1 MVRKAFLLF
10 LMLLATVSSVWCAT
24 IGYVYGNQVSSVD
37 FDVPPKVGTKFVDSN
52 NNVLIVAKSLE
63 KAVVFDRISTSSSVE
78 EGSAL
83 TYKGRDHS
91 VFARVSLANALV
103 GYSVSTALHPMRPV
117 AMVGFTYSSRKVF
130 VSVGLEADVI
140 LSNLW
145 DSTFTLIEDGGVLG
159 WCTLGAFVLPS
170 FSFACSYGVAY
181 RHYIGSFRWE
191 LGVSWLRGTGSILY
205 KTPYIGLGVSI

>member
-1 MVRKAFLLF
+1 MGRKALVLFLL
-10 LMLLATVSSVWCAT
+10 LLVAVSGVWCAT

-37 FDVPPKVGTKFVDSN
+37 FDVPPKVGTKFVDSH
-52 NNVLIVAKSLE
+52 NNVLIVAKSLG

-83 TYKGRDHS
+83 IYKGRDHS
-91 VFARVSLANALV
+91 IFARVSMANAIV
-103 GYSVSTALHPMRPV
+103 GYSVSTALHPIRPIV
-117 AMVGFTYSSRKVF
+117 LACFTYSTKRLF
-130 VSVGLEADVI
+130 VSAGLEADVI

-145 DSTFTLIEDGGVLG
+145 DSSFTFIEDGGVLG

-191 LGVSWLRGTGSILY
+191 LGLSWLRGTGSLLY
-205 KTPYIGLGVSI
+205 KTPYIGLGVSL

>member
-1 MVRKAFLLF
+1 MGRKALVLFLL
-10 LMLLATVSSVWCAT
+10 LLVAVSGVWCAT

-63 KAVVFDRISTSSSVE
+63 KTIVFDRISTSSPVE

-91 VFARVSLANALV
+91 VFARASMANALV
-103 GYSVSTALHPMRPV
+103 GYSVSTVLHPVRPV
-117 AMVGFTYSSRKVF
+117 VLAGFTYSTKRLF
-130 VSVGLEADVI
+130 VSAGLEADVI

-145 DSTFTLIEDGGVLG
+145 DSSFTFIEDGGVLG

-170 FSFACSYGVAY
+170 LSFACSYGVAY

-191 LGVSWLRGTGSILY
+191 LGLSWLRGTGSLLY
-205 KTPYIGLGVSI
+205 KTPYIGLGVSL

>member
-1 MVRKAFLLF
+1 MGRKALVLFLL
-10 LMLLATVSSVWCAT
+10 LLVSVSSVWCAT
-24 IGYVYGNQVSSVD
+24 VGYVYGNQVSSVD
-37 FDVPPKVGTKFVDSN
+37 FDVPPKVGAKFVDSN

-63 KAVVFDRISTSSSVE
+63 KAVVFDRISTSSPVE

-103 GYSVSTALHPMRPV
+103 GYSVSTALHPVRPV
-117 AMVGFTYSSRKVF
+117 VLVGFTYSTKRLF
-130 VSVGLEADVI
+130 VSAGLEADVI

-170 FSFACSYGVAY
+170 VAFACSYGVAY

-191 LGVSWLRGTGSILY
+191 LGASWLRGTGSILY

>member
-10 LMLLATVSSVWCAT
+10 LMFLATVSSVWCAT

-37 FDVPPKVGTKFVDSN
+37 FDVPPKVGTVFKDSK

-63 KAVVFDRISTSSSVE
+63 KAVVFDRISTSSPVE

-91 VFARVSLANALV
+91 IFARVSLANALV
-103 GYSVSTALHPMRPV
+103 GYSVSTALHPVRPV
-117 AMVGFTYSSRKVF
+117 VSAGFTYSTKRLF
-130 VSVGLEADVI
+130 VSAGFEADVI

-145 DSTFTLIEDGGVLG
+145 DSSFTFIEDGGVLG

-170 FSFACSYGVAY
+170 VAFACSYGVAY

>member
-1 MVRKAFLLF
+1 MGRKALVLFLLI
-10 LMLLATVSSVWCAT
+10 LVSVSSVWCAT
-24 IGYVYGNQVSSVD
+24 VGYVYGNQVSPVD
-37 FDVPPKVGTKFVDSN
+37 FDVPPKVGAKFVDSK

-63 KAVVFDRISTSSSVE
+63 NVVVFDRISTSSPVK

-103 GYSVSTALHPMRPV
+103 GYSVSTVLHPVRPV
-117 AMVGFTYSSRKVF
+117 VLAGFTYSTKRLF
-130 VSVGLEADVI
+130 VSAGLEADVI

-145 DSTFTLIEDGGVLG
+145 DSSFTFIEDGGVLG

-170 FSFACSYGVAY
+170 FSFACSYGMAY
-181 RHYIGSFRWE
+181 RHYVGSFRWE
-191 LGVSWLRGTGSILY
+191 LGVSWLRGVDSLLY
-205 KTPYIGLGVSI
+205 KSPFIGLGVSI

>member
-1 MVRKAFLLF
+1 MGRKALVLFLL
-10 LMLLATVSSVWCAT
+10 LLVAVSGVWCAT
-24 IGYVYGNQVSSVD
+24 VGYVYGNQVSSVD

-63 KAVVFDRISTSSSVE
+63 KSVVFDRISTSSSVE

-83 TYKGRDHS
+83 IYKGRDHS
-91 VFARVSLANALV
+91 VFARVSMANALV
-103 GYSVSTALHPMRPV
+103 GYSVSTVLHPIRPIV
-117 AMVGFTYSSRKVF
+117 LAGFTYSTKRLF
-130 VSVGLEADVI
+130 VSAGLEADVI

-145 DSTFTLIEDGGVLG
+145 DSSFTFIEDGGVLG

-191 LGVSWLRGTGSILY
+191 LGLSWLRGVGSLLY
-205 KTPYIGLGVSI
+205 KTPYIGLGVSL

>member
-37 FDVPPKVGTKFVDSN
+37 FDLPPKVGTVFKDSK

-63 KAVVFDRISTSSSVE
+63 NVVVFDRISTSSSVD

-91 VFARVSLANALV
+91 VFARVSLANAIV
-103 GYSVSTALHPMRPV
+103 GYSVSTVLHPVRPV
-117 AMVGFTYSSRKVF
+117 ALAGFTYSTKRLF
-130 VSVGLEADVI
+130 VSAGFEADVI

-145 DSTFTLIEDGGVLG
+145 DSTFTFIEDGGVLG
-159 WCTLGAFVLPS
+159 WCTVGAFVLPS
-170 FSFACSYGVAY
+170 VSFACSYGLAY
-181 RHYIGSFRWE
+181 RHYVGSFRWE
-191 LGVSWLRGTGSILY
+191 LGVSWLRGVDSLLY
-205 KTPYIGLGVSI
+205 KSPFIGLGVSL

>member
-10 LMLLATVSSVWCAT
+10 LMLLATVSSIWCAT

-37 FDVPPKVGTKFVDSN
+37 FDVPPKVGTVFKDSR
-52 NNVLIVAKSLE
+52 NNVLIAAKSLE
-63 KAVVFDRISTSSSVE
+63 KAVVFDRISTSSPVE

-91 VFARVSLANALV
+91 IFARVSLANAIV
-103 GYSVSTALHPMRPV
+103 GYSVSTVLHPVRPV
-117 AMVGFTYSSRKVF
+117 VLAGFTYSTKRLF
-130 VSVGLEADVI
+130 VSMGLEADVI

-145 DSTFTLIEDGGVLG
+145 DSTFTFIEDGGVLG
-159 WCTLGAFVLPS
+159 WCTVGAFVLPS
-170 FSFACSYGVAY
+170 VSFACSYGLAY

>member
-1 MVRKAFLLF
+1 MGRKALVLFLL
-10 LMLLATVSSVWCAT
+10 LLVAVSGVWCAT
-24 IGYVYGNQVSSVD
+24 VGYVYGNQVSSVD

-83 TYKGRDHS
+83 IYKGRDHS
-91 VFARVSLANALV
+91 VFARVSMANALV
-103 GYSVSTALHPMRPV
+103 GYSVSTILHPIRPIV
-117 AMVGFTYSSRKVF
+117 LAGFTYSTKRLF
-130 VSVGLEADVI
+130 VSAGLEADVI

-145 DSTFTLIEDGGVLG
+145 DSSFTFIEDGGVLG

-170 FSFACSYGVAY
+170 ISFACSYGLAY

-191 LGVSWLRGTGSILY
+191 LGLSWLRGVGSLLY
-205 KTPYIGLGVSI
+205 KTPYIGLGVSL